1 MLLKTTYLEA
11 FNTQLDEFIKDLK
24 VVLSD
29 YYEVTLA
36 CHAITGLKMLSSKM
50 IIKVWHEKIT
60 LMYLEQITAKDYN
73 FFLEKDYSKDLEENT
88 YAVQINNGINKIR
101 SHVSS
106 LNDKEK
112 AKVLKYVENLC
123 RLSNLY
129 HSK

>member
-1 MLLKTTYLEA
+1 MSLKKTYLDA
-11 FNTQLDEFIKDLK
+11 FNNQLDEFIKDLK

-36 CHAITGLKMLSSKM
+36 CHAIAGLKMLSAAM

-60 LMYLEQITAKDYN
+60 LVYMTQITAKDYN

-88 YAVQINNGINKIR
+88 YAVQINEGINKIR
-101 SHVSS
+101 SHLSS
-106 LNDKEK
+106 LNDDEK

-129 HSK
+129 HSI